1 MVRAAVLYVFRCL
14 VNDRIPLNE
23 GCLKPLEIIIPE
35 NSMIGPKHP
44 AAVIAGNVETSQ
56 YLVDTLFGALGV
68 VAAAQGTMNNFI
80 WGNRSNPVL

>member
-1 MVRAAVLYVFRCL
+1 M
-14 VNDRIPLNE
+14 D
-23 GCLKPLEIIIPE
+23 IIIPE
-35 NSMIGPKHP
+35 NSMISPVYP

-80 WGNRSNPVL
+80 WGNDEYQYYETICAVPGQPAAVTVLTPYIPI